1 MTQEQKISQLQSEN
15 LSLRSDMKVLM
26 EAKAKM
32 QVELNNASEYIITLE
47 EKVFKSNK
55 ISLELLKS
63 LKEAEVEISS
73 L

>member
-1 MTQEQKISQLQSEN
+1 
-15 LSLRSDMKVLM
+15 MKVLM
-26 EAKAKM
+26 EAKVKM
-32 QVELNNASEYIITLE
+32 QLELNNASEYIITLE

>member
-1 MTQEQKISQLQSEN
+1 LQSEN
-15 LSLRSDMKVLM
+15 GSLRTDMKVLM
-26 EAKAKM
+26 EAKVRM
-32 QVELNNASEYIITLE
+32 QLELNNASEYIITLE